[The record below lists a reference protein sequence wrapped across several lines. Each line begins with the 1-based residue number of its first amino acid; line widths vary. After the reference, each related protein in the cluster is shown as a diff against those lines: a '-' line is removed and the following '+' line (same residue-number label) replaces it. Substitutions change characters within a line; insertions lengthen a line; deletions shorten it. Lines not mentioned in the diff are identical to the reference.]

1 MSTIDGAPKQG
12 TSSPSQAEA
21 QGEAQAEAQAEET
34 SETRPTGAA
43 LRRFGGYFSVTN
55 IGVLYVEILLVVV
68 FSFAAPHTFFTSTTL
83 HAVLNEMALP
93 GLMALALVVPLSTRT
108 FDLSIGGGMTLANI
122 VVAWLLVS
130 HGWGLVPAM
139 LATLACGLLMGLL
152 NGVVV
157 VGARID
163 SFIGTMATGAL
174 FVAVVEIISTQSISG
189 TQIQQ
194 GSPFANIAYDTF
206 LGLNWPLWITLAVAL
221 LLWYFQR
228 YTVTGRRMYAVGFNQ
243 RGSQL
248 VGISTGR
255 LKFLALIVAG
265 VVVALAAML
274 ATSTFQTGD
283 PNLGGPYL
291 LDAYAAAF
299 LGSTQFGGRFNA
311 WGTLLAVLMIS
322 TGLQG
327 ITLVASATWPQDMFR
342 GVVLLLALGSSNL
355 EAALRAR
362 LWVRAKARSTARS

>member
-1 MSTIDGAPKQG
+1 MSTTEGSAQRAAHPPKLV
-12 TSSPSQAEA
+12 AEA
-21 QGEAQAEAQAEET
+21 EASSSRA
-34 SETRPTGAA
+34 SIRSLG
-43 LRRFGGYFSVTN
+43 RYFSFAN
-55 IGVLYVEILLVVV
+55 IGVLYVEILLIVV
-68 FSFAAPHTFFTSTTL
+68 FSVWAPNTFPTSTTF
-83 HAVLNEMALP
+83 HSVLNQMALP
-93 GLMALALVVPLSTRT
+93 GLMALALVVPLSART
-108 FDLSIGGGMTLANI
+108 FDLSIGSAMTLANL

-130 HGWGLVPAM
+130 HGWSLIPAI
-139 LATLACGLLMGLL
+139 LATLACGLAMGVV
-152 NGVVV
+152 NGIVV

-174 FVAVVEIISTQSISG
+174 FAAVAEIITTQNISG

-194 GSPFANIAYDTF
+194 GSGFANIANNTF
-206 LGLNWPLWITLAVAL
+206 LGLNWPLWITLAVAVV
-221 LLWYFQR
+221 LWYFQR
-228 YTVTGRRMYAVGFNQ
+228 YTVTGRRIYAVGFNE

-248 VGISTGR
+248 VGISTKR
-255 LKFLALIVAG
+255 LKFIALVVAA

-283 PNLGGPYL
+283 PNLGSPYL

-342 GVVLLLALGSSNL
+342 GLVLLLALGSSNL

-362 LWVRAKARSTARS
+362 SWIRAKARGQVPA

>member
-1 MSTIDGAPKQG
+1 MNTIDHAARESVLARSSVDDAGESAKR
-12 TSSPSQAEA
+12 TSIRA
-21 QGEAQAEAQAEET
+21 
-34 SETRPTGAA
+34 
-43 LRRFGGYFSVTN
+43 FGRHLSFGN
-55 IGVLYVEILLVVV
+55 IGVLYVELALVVV
-68 FSFAAPHTFFTSTTL
+68 FALWAPHTFFTSTTF
-83 HAVLNEMALP
+83 HAVLNQMALP

-108 FDLSIGGGMTLANI
+108 FDLSIGSAMTLANL
-122 VVAWLLVS
+122 VVAWLLVT
-130 HGWGLVPAM
+130 HGWSPA
-139 LATLACGLLMGLL
+139 AAIAVTLLCGLLMGVV

-157 VGARID
+157 VTARID

-174 FVAVVEIISTQSISG
+174 FAAVVEIISTQNISG
-189 TQIQQ
+189 TKIQQ

-206 LGLNWPLWITLAVAL
+206 LGLNWPLWITVVVAL
-221 LLWYFQR
+221 GLWYFQR
-228 YTVTGRRMYAVGFNQ
+228 YTVTGRRMYAVGFNE

-248 VGISTGR
+248 VGISTRR
-255 LKFLALIVAG
+255 LTFLALAVAG
-265 VVVALAAML
+265 VVVALAGLL

-283 PNLGGPYL
+283 PNLGAPYL

-327 ITLVASATWPQDMFR
+327 ITLVASSTWPQDMFR

-362 LWVRAKARSTARS
+362 SWIRAKSKGSRARGEGHAAAG